1 MSTHPTELI
10 SAYADGELPAEDAAR
25 VKAHLDSCTECTR
38 EFALLQSM
46 TTALHSLRD
55 EPAQISMWP
64 AVHSQITQPI
74 GWFLFVAGLAV
85 LGVLGVIQWFRS
97 GSLTLD
103 WIATTSVGIGLALL
117 AIGIGYEQYREW
129 RSSPYR
135 GIER

>member
-1 MSTHPTELI
+1 MSTHPTEMI
-10 SAYADGELPAEDAAR
+10 SAYADGELSADDAAR
-25 VKAHLDSCTECTR
+25 VEAHLESCTECTR
-38 EFALLQSM
+38 DLALFQSM

-55 EPAQISMWP
+55 EAPQISIWP

-85 LGVLGVIQWFRS
+85 LGVLGVIQWFRN
-97 GSLTLD
+97 GSLTLE
-103 WIATTSVGIGLALL
+103 WIATTTVAIGLALL